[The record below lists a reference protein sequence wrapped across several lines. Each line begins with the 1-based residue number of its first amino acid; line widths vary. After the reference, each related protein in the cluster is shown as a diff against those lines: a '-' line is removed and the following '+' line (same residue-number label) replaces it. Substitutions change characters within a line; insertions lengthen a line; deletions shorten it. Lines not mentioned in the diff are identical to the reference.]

1 MQESSTN
8 DTTHPAVLAFRQDL
22 EQQLREQVR
31 EAIETVLEA
40 ELTAALGSGRHERTA
55 RRAGYRHG
63 TVDRTLTTRDGVR
76 QLRVPRGRVR
86 HADGTTREFRSQLI
100 PRYARRTREVD
111 AAILSSYLA
120 GANSRRIRAALRPLL
135 GDQHLSKSAV
145 SRIVGR
151 LKVLFATWQ
160 TRPLPDERY
169 AVLFLDGVHLKV
181 RLARRVVAV
190 PVLVALGGTLA
201 GQKRL
206 VALQLAATEAAV
218 SWRAVLTDLQQ
229 RGLPA
234 PRLVVTDGHAGLK
247 QALGGLG
254 AHPGAAVYDP
264 QGTKPRGGVSRACP
278 GRSAARLSPDHLRG
292 RWVGGPRRLRRVHQ
306 EMDTALSARRPLP
319 RGGRPRA
326 ADVLRVPPGHVEVV
340 AHDEQPGEPQ
350 SGIPATD
357 EDASLV
363 QHRGGGLDVALR
375 PGGRWPDRLAPD
387 RRAPAPPSLLSQGL
401 VASRVTR

>member
-160 TRPLPDERY
+160 TRPLADERY

-247 QALGGLG
+247 QALGAWAPIQVQRCTTHKGRNL
-254 AHPGAAVYDP
+254 AA
-264 QGTKPRGGVSRACP
+264 ACP
-278 GRSAARLSPDHLRG
+278 VHARAEVQRDYHQIIYAADGLAARAAYDAFIKKWTPLCPPVVRSLEEAGLELLTFYAFPPAMWKSLRTTNSLENLN
-292 RWVGGPRRLRRVHQ
+292 REFRRRTKTQ
-306 EMDTALSARRPLP
+306 ASFSTEAAAL
-319 RGGRPRA
+319 
-326 ADVLRVPPGHVEVV
+326 
-340 AHDEQPGEPQ
+340 
-350 SGIPATD
+350 T
-357 EDASLV
+357 
-363 QHRGGGLDVALR
+363 
-375 PGGRWPDRLAPD
+375 
-387 RRAPAPPSLLSQGL
+387 LLYGL
-401 VASRVTR
+401 VAGGQIVLRRIDGHQHLPAFLAKDWSQAA

>member
-1 MQESSTN
+1 M
-8 DTTHPAVLAFRQDL
+8 LAFRQAL

-160 TRPLPDERY
+160 TRPLADERY

-254 AHPGAAVYDP
+254 ARTTHKGRNLAA
-264 QGTKPRGGVSRACP
+264 ACP
-278 GRSAARLSPDHLRG
+278 VHARAEVQRDYHQIIYAADGLAARAAYDAFIKKWTPLCPPVVRSLEEAGLELLTFYAFPPAMWKSLRTTNSLENLN
-292 RWVGGPRRLRRVHQ
+292 REFRRRTKTQ
-306 EMDTALSARRPLP
+306 ASFSTEAAAL
-319 RGGRPRA
+319 
-326 ADVLRVPPGHVEVV
+326 
-340 AHDEQPGEPQ
+340 
-350 SGIPATD
+350 T
-357 EDASLV
+357 
-363 QHRGGGLDVALR
+363 
-375 PGGRWPDRLAPD
+375 
-387 RRAPAPPSLLSQGL
+387 LLYGL
-401 VASRVTR
+401 VAGGQIVLRRIDGHQHLPAFLAKDWSQAA

>member
-1 MQESSTN
+1 M
-8 DTTHPAVLAFRQDL
+8 
-22 EQQLREQVR
+22 
-31 EAIETVLEA
+31 
-40 ELTAALGSGRHERTA
+40 
-55 RRAGYRHG
+55 
-63 TVDRTLTTRDGVR
+63 R

-160 TRPLPDERY
+160 TRPLADERY

-190 PVLVALGGTLA
+190 PVLVALGVTLA

-247 QALGGLG
+247 QALGAWAPIQVQRCTTHKGRNL
-254 AHPGAAVYDP
+254 AA
-264 QGTKPRGGVSRACP
+264 ACP
-278 GRSAARLSPDHLRG
+278 VHARAEVQRDYHQIIYAADGLAARAAYDAFIKK
-292 RWVGGPRRLRRVHQ
+292 W
-306 EMDTALSARRPLP
+306 TPLCP
-319 RGGRPRA
+319 PVVRSLEEAGLELLTFYA
-326 ADVLRVPPGHVEVV
+326 FPPGHVEVV